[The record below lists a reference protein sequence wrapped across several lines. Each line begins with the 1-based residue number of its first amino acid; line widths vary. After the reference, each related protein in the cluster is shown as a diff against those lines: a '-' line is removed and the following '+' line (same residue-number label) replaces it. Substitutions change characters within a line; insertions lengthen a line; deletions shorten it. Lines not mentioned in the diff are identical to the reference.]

1 MKMNI
6 KRKLLEEYV
15 KFVDETKR
23 QNKKF
28 KVSISLIAI
37 IMFLVLFLLLFHF
50 LKGITV
56 SSYNK
61 YLEQVILIQN

>member
-6 KRKLLEEYV
+6 KTKLLEEYV

-50 LKGITV
+50 LK
-56 SSYNK
+56 
-61 YLEQVILIQN
+61 